1 MFPFFETIMIAD
13 SVPCNLKWHQ
23 ARVERTL
30 KYHYGSCEL
39 PPLEDIIP
47 ALIINIAGSAMDL
60 QTGGVASG
68 GMGIA
73 KCRFRYNNGEWATEF
88 EPYRPRAVN
97 RLHLVRD
104 NEIDYSFKFS
114 DRCAIEKLFNERET
128 ADDVLIVR
136 NGMIT
141 DTSIANIVFTDG
153 LRFYTPDTPLLRGTC
168 REQLISEGIISE
180 VPVHVGN
187 LDKYTH
193 FMLIN
198 AMNPFDRERLLPV
211 KNIV

>member
-1 MFPFFETIMIAD
+1 MGLGLVGGAD
-13 SVPCNLKWHQ
+13 STET
-23 ARVERTL
+23 ADGFR
-30 KYHYGSCEL
+30 
-39 PPLEDIIP
+39 
-47 ALIINIAGSAMDL
+47 
-60 QTGGVASG
+60 SG
-68 GMGIA
+68 IV
-73 KCRFRYNNGEWATEF
+73 KCRFRYNNGEWTTEF
-88 EPYRPRAVN
+88 EPYRPRAVR

-104 NEIDYSFKFS
+104 NEIDYSFKYS
-114 DRCAIEKLFNERET
+114 DRSAIERLFNERGE

-168 REQLISEGIISE
+168 RARLISEGIISE
-180 VPVHVGN
+180 VPVPIGN

-211 KNIV
+211 KNID